1 MIINVP
7 KKRMRTLFDEWRVDR
22 VSGKESRYP
31 QSAVI
36 SPEHGFAK
44 STRRFVE
51 VGQTGDALLQ
61 LMCGL
66 KTGA

>member
-1 MIINVP
+1 MTITVVTSQKP
-7 KKRMRTLFDEWRVDR
+7 LKRITIPA
-22 VSGKESRYP
+22 K
-31 QSAVI
+31 QVI
-36 SPEHGFAK
+36 SAEHGFAI

-66 KTGA
+66 KKPAHKGMHDQI